1 MSNNRFTGVKY
12 FVDTLGINVE
22 NVFAAFSFYSGNNFD
37 NIVYPE
43 KWATNS
49 ASGLYTGPS
58 SFYDYPGTGYFN
70 GQNFFKLNK
79 NLNFDNTT
87 IFLSY
92 QKLRSQDEILLSSA
106 QGNNFNNYSGF
117 CLGVNNAN
125 KLYFKYWNPVEGV
138 FTFTYNKII
147 ADKNLIILNRNGS
160 VFSIGSYNTNSLQFE
175 MEEFNIFQN
184 SFANSNSLY
193 VGGTPEI
200 NNVNWLFNSFNFSG
214 YIDKL
219 YIFDNEDV
227 LIYKNSL
234 VSGLFINVT
243 GAEGELIKDCYLTGT
258 SINSGFLYSQITG
271 TLISGFQSGSI
282 GITGYTISGSGYSY
296 SGITG
301 YLDVYIGQ
309 RIDNCGVSYDIIEKQ
324 PLSGLITNTINI
336 NVPLI
341 GTILS
346 TGYIEIPLS
355 GLISGN
361 VLIPQTGEVC
371 NEIFNVTGNV
381 QYIVDENYLKSLSYN
396 EITLFY
402 PNTDNQNIT
411 EVYLEPYKNETLI
424 YNRNLLYDSL
434 YENFFF
440 IDKEYKQNEILLF
453 ANGQTLI
460 DGGYKLIPSGYNIIR
475 RPEIDYFLT
484 GTTVETEKF
493 FITEDNLFYDYF
505 SGKFYWNKN
514 TGRFINIPNNLGN
527 NYWVFQNGQKLIK
540 NKDFTTLGL
549 SCELLN
555 VNNPNEEN
563 YIIFREI
570 PNNFIYIS
578 GNSGYVRLSSP
589 FNHGC
594 SQVYY
599 NGVKQK
605 INNNYIENANLDLI
619 FNNYYEFSNLEELIY
634 NNSDDFFV

>member
-49 ASGLYTGPS
+49 ASGLYTGSS

-309 RIDNCGVSYDIIEKQ
+309 RIDNCGVSYDIIERQ
-324 PLSGLITNTINI
+324 ALSGLINSTINI

-402 PNTDNQNIT
+402 PNTDNQSIT
-411 EVYLEPYKNETLI
+411 EVYLEPYKNQTLI

>member
-49 ASGLYTGPS
+49 ASGLYTGSS

-309 RIDNCGVSYDIIEKQ
+309 RIDNCGVSYDIIERQ
-324 PLSGLITNTINI
+324 ALSGLINSTINI

-402 PNTDNQNIT
+402 PNTDNQSIT

>member
-49 ASGLYTGPS
+49 ASGLYTGSS

-309 RIDNCGVSYDIIEKQ
+309 RIDNCGVSYDIIERQ
-324 PLSGLITNTINI
+324 ALSGLINSTINI